1 MNAKE
6 KAMWMELLE
15 SLCQLDRHKVEVYAR
30 ELLILHGGI
39 AKEPEKE

>member
-6 KAMWMELLE
+6 KAMWIELLE
-15 SLCQLDRHKVEVYAR
+15 NLCHLDRHKVEVYAR
-30 ELLILHGGI
+30 ELLKLHGGI